1 MSDKFVFL
9 SQFYA
14 DFRKNDFE
22 YWSIIPLNLFEG
34 TTYQFISMAE
44 VVDDF
49 IVHCAAADLLL

>member
-22 YWSIIPLNLFEG
+22 YWSIIPLNLIEG
-34 TTYQFISMAE
+34 ATYQFPWQK
-44 VVDDF
+44 
-49 IVHCAAADLLL
+49 L